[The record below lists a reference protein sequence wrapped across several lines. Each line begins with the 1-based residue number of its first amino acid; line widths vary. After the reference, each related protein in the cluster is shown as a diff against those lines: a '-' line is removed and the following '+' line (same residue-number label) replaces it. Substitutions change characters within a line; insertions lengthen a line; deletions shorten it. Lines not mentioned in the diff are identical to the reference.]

1 MASAQQSLPQR
12 SDPADLTL
20 DQQIAALGAALERE
34 PTRPDLAVRLA
45 GLMRAKGLTI
55 EARALLELSLALD
68 PTLAAAHLELGN
80 LARADGNPMLALES
94 YAKAAALAP
103 DAVEPLGNRALAFKD
118 PGQID
123 EAIRTLNE
131 ALGRAPNNI

>member
-103 DAVEPLGNRALAFKD
+103 DAVEPLGNRAMAFKD
-118 PGQID
+118 LGQID